1 MRQLPNLKIGFTA
14 LLISAGL
21 ISCGLS
27 RKIATR
33 WMDGHP
39 DTVAVRC
46 ALDFP
51 CVPGEIISRDTVR
64 KTDTTYIPGNSISC
78 PTTDSGSPVYV
89 HCPPQFTIRDSTTVH
104 DTAWVLDSA
113 RIRILTAQRDS
124 VNRALVNVSADRDRL
139 KMGRNTWRSIAIP
152 LIAALLAWAAAKFK
166 LI

>member
-1 MRQLPNLKIGFTA
+1 MKLQILTA

-27 RKIATR
+27 HKIATR
-33 WMDGHP
+33 WMDKHP

-51 CVPGEIISRDTVR
+51 CVPGEIISRDTIH
-64 KTDTTYIPGNSISC
+64 KTDTAYLPGDSIPC
-78 PTTDSGSPVYV
+78 PATDSSRPVYV
-89 HCPPQFTIRDSTTVH
+89 HCPPQLTIRDSVTVH

-113 RIRILTAQRDS
+113 LVSVLKAQRDS
-124 VNRALVNVSADRDRL
+124 ADRALVNVSADRDRL
-139 KMGRNTWRSIAIP
+139 KTGRNTWRSIAIP
-152 LIAALLAWAAAKFK
+152 LIAALLAWTAAKFK